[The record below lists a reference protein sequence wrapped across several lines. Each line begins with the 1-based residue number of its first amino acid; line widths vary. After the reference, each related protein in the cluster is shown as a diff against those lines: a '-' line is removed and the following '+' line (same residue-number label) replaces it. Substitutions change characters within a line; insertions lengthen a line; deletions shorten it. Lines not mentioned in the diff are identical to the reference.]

1 MHGDIMGMQQTM
13 IEIFY
18 TPSTFTTAECEIKF
32 RTTEFDS
39 QPILCRIVGNAIP
52 SKQNVKM
59 QGGKGVQPDE
69 EAEFEIRKTK
79 TRTLLTNKKDMMRT
93 SSKAGVRLEKIPD
106 DALSKTQNYGVNKDK
121 SFSVEPMERNTIG
134 GGNDDKDL
142 FLSKTPKQGGSV
154 SNRITVMEQN
164 FIKEYRHLEELERE
178 KGIKFFQCIGD
189 PPITKDTVQS
199 IKDQRATFIA
209 EVQEFMRDRD
219 VRRFRHVYD

>member
-1 MHGDIMGMQQTM
+1 M

-52 SKQNVKM
+52 SKQNVKLP
-59 QGGKGVQPDE
+59 GGKGVQPDE

-93 SSKAGVRLEKIPD
+93 SSRAGVRLEKIPD
-106 DALSKTQNYGVNKDK
+106 EALSKTQGVNKDK

-134 GGNDDKDL
+134 GGNEDQDL

-154 SNRITVMEQN
+154 RNRITVME
-164 FIKEYRHLEELERE
+164 
-178 KGIKFFQCIGD
+178 
-189 PPITKDTVQS
+189 
-199 IKDQRATFIA
+199 
-209 EVQEFMRDRD
+209 
-219 VRRFRHVYD
+219 